1 MLLRALFLLLAA
13 LVLLRLHL
21 LLLLLLL
28 LLRITALRFLA
39 GMTVL
44 LVFHDRDPVDEG
56 HAAAECRR
64 TVTLVPERLIAGE
77 KAVIGRML
85 FSCVQAGHGQRYRI
99 CWPSLLGMLS

>member
-1 MLLRALFLLLAA
+1 MLLRALFLRLAA

-28 LLRITALRFLA
+28 LLLRVAALRFLA

-56 HAAAECRR
+56 HASAECRR
-64 TVTLVPERLIAGE
+64 TATVVRQRLIAGE
-77 KAVIGRML
+77 KAVIGRPL
-85 FSCVQAGHGQRYRI
+85 FSCVQATASARRSCGRV
-99 CWPSLLGMLS
+99 SA